1 MSIKHKCKETD
12 DPFVI
17 KEKDAY
23 TSEIL
28 DTLKTQNCW
37 GGGGNHLS
45 AAYQTKE

>member
-28 DTLKTQNCW
+28 DTLK
-37 GGGGNHLS
+37 S
-45 AAYQTKE
+45 AKLLGWWREPFIRCLPD